1 MNINFNILLYIRII
15 FLISRYLDLFA
26 TWLEI
31 CTNYIDA
38 YNRFIVYNDVMII
51 FVTN

>member
-1 MNINFNILLYIRII
+1 MRII
-15 FLISRYLDLFA
+15 FLISRYFDLLA

-31 CTNYIDA
+31 CINYIDA
-38 YNRFIVYNDVMII
+38 VYNDVMII